1 MTAPRTKK
9 RRAKRRGWGSQLA
22 ARATDGPHPFQI
34 DNGAAARAREIPLDT
49 LPASSRIR
57 PWPATADTYHP
68 SPLALVVLFLRRMHL
83 VKLATRPL
91 SWGQIARLLKIS
103 PRYARRLYLE
113 SNPDQ

>member
-22 ARATDGPHPFQI
+22 HLAEHGPCKFQI

-57 PWPATADTYHP
+57 PWPVTADTYHP

-83 VKLATRPL
+83 VKLSDRPL

-103 PRYARRLYLE
+103 PRYARRLYFD
-113 SNPDQ
+113 SNPEQ

>member
-22 ARATDGPHPFQI
+22 HLAEHGPCKFQI
-34 DNGAAARAREIPLDT
+34 DNGASARAREIPLDT
-49 LPASSRIR
+49 LPASSRIQ

-68 SPLALVVLFLRRMHL
+68 APLALVVLFLRRMHL
-83 VKLATRPL
+83 VKLSDRPL
-91 SWGQIARLLKIS
+91 SWGQIARLLHIS

-113 SNPDQ
+113 NNPEQ